1 MQLGKKVVVIT
12 GAGRGI
18 GRAMALAFAARGAN
32 IAALDLDATALEETC
47 TLCEASGVRAR
58 SYVTDVTSEPQV
70 IKSFDAVVADLRR
83 FDILVNNAGITRDAL
98 LVKAQE
104 GAILSKMSLA
114 QWQSVMDVNLTGVF
128 LCGRES
134 AERMIQLGSGGLIVN
149 ISSISREGNPG
160 QTNYSAAKAGVAAMT
175 VVWAKELAR
184 HGIRSAA
191 IAPGFCSTEI
201 LAAMKPEML
210 ARVKA
215 AVPLHRLGDPAEI
228 AATAVFIAEN
238 DFVTGR
244 VIEVDGGLRL

>member
-1 MQLGKKVVVIT
+1 MQLSKKVVAIT

-18 GRAMALAFAARGAN
+18 GRAIALAFAERGAD
-32 IAALDLDATALEETC
+32 IAALDLDSASLDETC
-47 TLCEASGVRAR
+47 TQCQSKGVRAR
-58 SYVTDVTSEPQV
+58 PYVTDVTDEGKVVRSL
-70 IKSFDAVVADLRR
+70 DAVVADLRR
-83 FDILVNNAGITRDAL
+83 LDVLVNNAGITRDAL
-98 LVKAQE
+98 LVKAQD
-104 GAILSKMSLA
+104 GAIQSKMSLA
-114 QWQSVMDVNLTGVF
+114 QWQAVVDVNLTGVF
-128 LCGRES
+128 LCGREG
-134 AERMIQLGSGGLIVN
+134 AERMIQLGNGGVIIN

-160 QTNYSAAKAGVAAMT
+160 QSNYSAAKAGVAAMT

-184 HGIRSAA
+184 YGIRSAA
-191 IAPGFCSTEI
+191 IAPGFCATEI

-215 AVPLHRLGDPAEI
+215 AVPLHRLGEPAEI

>member
-1 MQLGKKVVVIT
+1 MQLERKVVAIT

-18 GRAMALAFAARGAN
+18 GRAIALAFAGRGAD
-32 IAALDLDATALEETC
+32 IAALDLDAAALAETARQCETQ
-47 TLCEASGVRAR
+47 GVRAR
-58 SYVTDVTSEPQV
+58 SYVADVTSEEQV
-70 IKSFDAVVADLRR
+70 VRAFDRVVAELGR
-83 FDILVNNAGITRDAL
+83 FDVLVNNAGITRDAL
-98 LVKAQE
+98 LVKARD
-104 GAILSKMSLA
+104 GAIQSKMSLA
-114 QWQSVMDVNLTGVF
+114 QWQSVVDVNLTGVF
-128 LCGRES
+128 LCGREG
-134 AERMIQLGSGGLIVN
+134 AERMILLGHGGLIVN

-184 HGIRSAA
+184 HGVRCAA

-201 LAAMKPEML
+201 LAAMKAEMV

>member
-18 GRAMALAFAARGAN
+18 GRAMALAFADRGAD
-32 IAALDLDATALEETC
+32 IAALDLDADGLAETGAQC
-47 TLCEASGVRAR
+47 KAKGARIR
-58 SYVTDVTSEPQV
+58 SYVTDVTVESQV
-70 IKSFDAVVADLRR
+70 IQTFDAVVAEFRR
-83 FDILVNNAGITRDAL
+83 FDVLVNNAGITRDAL
-98 LVKAQE
+98 LVKAQD
-104 GAILSKMSLA
+104 GTIHSKMSLA
-114 QWQSVMDVNLTGVF
+114 QWQAVIDVNLTGVF
-128 LCGRES
+128 LCGREG
-134 AERMIQLGSGGLIVN
+134 AERMIPLGNGGLIVN

-184 HGIRSAA
+184 YGIRSAA

-215 AVPLHRLGDPAEI
+215 AIPLHRLGEPAEI

-244 VIEVDGGLRL
+244 VVEVDGGLRL

>member
-12 GAGRGI
+12 GAARGI
-18 GRAMALAFAARGAN
+18 GRAMALAFAERGAD
-32 IAALDLDATALEETC
+32 IAALDRDATALEEARAA
-47 TLCEASGVRAR
+47 CESLGTRAR
-58 SYVTDVTSEPQV
+58 AYVLDVTQEAQV
-70 IKSFDAVVADLRR
+70 VKTFDAIAADFKRL
-83 FDILVNNAGITRDAL
+83 DVIINNAGITRDAL
-98 LVKAQE
+98 LVKAQD
-104 GAILSKMSLA
+104 GAIHSKMSLA

-128 LCGRES
+128 LCGREG
-134 AERMIQLGSGGLIVN
+134 AERMIQLGNGGLIIN

-184 HGIRSAA
+184 YGIRSAA
-191 IAPGFCSTEI
+191 IAPGFCATEI

-210 ARVKA
+210 DRVKA
-215 AVPLHRLGDPAEI
+215 AVPLRRLGEPAEI

>member
-12 GAGRGI
+12 GAARGI
-18 GRAMALAFAARGAN
+18 GRAMALAFAEQGAD
-32 IAALDLDATALEETC
+32 IAALDLDAAALAETIAQ
-47 TLCEASGVRAR
+47 CESKGVRAKP
-58 SYVTDVTSEPQV
+58 YVTDVTNESQV
-70 IKSFDAVVADLRR
+70 IRSFDAVVADLRR
-83 FDILVNNAGITRDAL
+83 FDVLVNNAGITRDAL
-98 LVKAQE
+98 LVKGQD
-104 GAILSKMSLA
+104 GAIHAKMTLA
-114 QWQSVMDVNLTGVF
+114 QWQAVIDVNLTGVF
-128 LCGRES
+128 LCGREG
-134 AERMIQLGSGGLIVN
+134 AERMIQLGHGGVIVN

-184 HGIRSAA
+184 YGIRAAA

-215 AVPLHRLGDPAEI
+215 AVPLHRLGEPSEI
-228 AATAVFIAEN
+228 ASTAVFIAEN

>member
-1 MQLGKKVVVIT
+1 MQIRKKVVVIT
-12 GAGRGI
+12 GAARGI
-18 GRAMALAFAARGAN
+18 GRAMALAFAEHGADV
-32 IAALDLDATALEETC
+32 AALDLDAVGLAETIAQ
-47 TLCEASGVRAR
+47 CESKGARAK
-58 SYVTDVTSEPQV
+58 SYRMDVTKEAEV
-70 IKSFDAVVADLRR
+70 VKTFDAVVAELRR
-83 FDILVNNAGITRDAL
+83 FDVLVNNAGITRDAL
-98 LVKAQE
+98 LVKAQD
-104 GAILSKMSLA
+104 GALHSKMSLA

-128 LCGRES
+128 LCGREG
-134 AERMIQLGSGGLIVN
+134 AERMIQLGQGGLIVN

-184 HGIRSAA
+184 YGIRAAA

-215 AVPLHRLGDPAEI
+215 AVPLHRLGEPAEI

>member
-12 GAGRGI
+12 GAARGL
-18 GRAMALAFAARGAN
+18 GRAMALAFAARGAE
-32 IAALDLDATALEETC
+32 IAAVDRDGAALTDTVAQC
-47 TLCEASGVRAR
+47 AALGVQAKAF
-58 SYVTDVTSEPQV
+58 VVDVTFEPEV
-70 IKSFDAVVADLRR
+70 IRCFDEVAAHFGR

-104 GAILSKMSLA
+104 GAIHAKMSLA
-114 QWQSVMDVNLTGVF
+114 QWQAVMDVNLTGVF
-128 LCGRES
+128 LCGREG
-134 AERMIQLGSGGLIVN
+134 AERMIQCGDGGLIIN

-184 HGIRSAA
+184 YGIRAAA

-201 LAAMKPEML
+201 LTAMKPEMVE
-210 ARVKA
+210 RVKA
-215 AVPLHRLGDPAEI
+215 AVPLRRLGEPAEI

-238 DFVTGR
+238 EFVTGR
-244 VIEVDGGLRL
+244 VFEVDGGLRL